1 MPGRSGSG
9 STKGSARSV
18 AQRRRQAMITA
29 VALVL
34 IAVVFGITWLIDN
47 SGDSSDEQT
56 RTVAVST
63 SSKTPTTKARSSKAP
78 STKATSSKATSSK
91 AATSKSKAASTRST
105 SPKTTTPR
113 TRSSATANAAVPAH
127 VLRTLALVDAG
138 EWPEAANAPGT
149 KGGLTFRNNEGL
161 LPRADRTGRR
171 ITYQEWDV
179 NPKAPNRGR
188 DAERIVTGRDGSAW
202 YTADHYRTFVKIRG
216 PS

>member
-1 MPGRSGSG
+1 MPGRSSSR

-34 IAVVFGITWLIDN
+34 IAAVFGITWLIDN
-47 SGDSSDEQT
+47 SSGGSSDEQT

-63 SSKTPTTKARSSKAP
+63 SSKTPTTKVRSSKSP
-78 STKATSSKATSSK
+78 STKATSSK
-91 AATSKSKAASTRST
+91 AATSKSKAAPTRST

-113 TRSSATANAAVPAH
+113 PRSSATANAAVPAH
-127 VLRTLALVDAG
+127 VLRTLALIDAG

-188 DAERIVTGRDGSAW
+188 DAERIVTGSDGSAW